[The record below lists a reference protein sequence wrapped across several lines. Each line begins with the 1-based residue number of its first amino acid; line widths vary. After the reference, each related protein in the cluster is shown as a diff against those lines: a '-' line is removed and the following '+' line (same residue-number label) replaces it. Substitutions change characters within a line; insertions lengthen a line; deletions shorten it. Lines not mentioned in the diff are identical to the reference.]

1 MTTKHIAELP
11 IDQQEQL
18 RKTYQ
23 EYHVLAD
30 PITNERYIRFM
41 GENVALASIRQHTLL
56 NG

>member
-11 IDQQEQL
+11 LDAQDQL

-23 EYHVLAD
+23 EYYVNVD
-30 PITNERYIRFM
+30 PVTNERYIRFM
-41 GENVALASIRQHTLL
+41 GENVALASISSHALL